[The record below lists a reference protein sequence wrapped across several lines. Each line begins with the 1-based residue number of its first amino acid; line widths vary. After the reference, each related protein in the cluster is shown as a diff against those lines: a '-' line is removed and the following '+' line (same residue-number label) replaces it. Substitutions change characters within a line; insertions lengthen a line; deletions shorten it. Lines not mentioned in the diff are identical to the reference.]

1 MELIL
6 DRYPLD
12 YRREV
17 VEYVLDT
24 TAVGH
29 SLCLVGLA
37 GSGKSNLVNFTRQ
50 PQVLRHYAADQPTAD
65 STTVCWI
72 SCLQVADSSA
82 RFYAEMLNGLRPSAQ
97 KVGYELPAIRDG
109 SGYTELRDAVSYL
122 CQKAGQRIVY
132 ILDEFESL
140 IRHQPLYF
148 FEELRNV
155 RDEVRTPPRF
165 AYVFIT
171 HRLPHRVVGS
181 QPFENSS
188 LYRLICDN
196 MVAFG
201 PYRPDD
207 AKAMLD
213 VLATREKL
221 TIEAVDR
228 DRILMMSGCHA
239 GIMFALVMAIKPHC
253 NVPARRLRDLAMTTG
268 PVRKACEHI
277 WKHLHSSERAAL
289 LSLARGELPPS
300 WLREFLYK
308 RGLVNSLQT
317 PEIFSPVF
325 KEYVLGQENH

>member
-50 PQVLRHYAADQPTAD
+50 PQVLRHYAADQATAD

-82 RFYAEMLNGLRPSAQ
+82 RFYAEMLNGLRPAAQ
-97 KVGYELPAIRDG
+97 KVGYELPPGREG
-109 SGYTELRDAVSYL
+109 SGYTELRDAVRHL
-122 CQKAGQRIVY
+122 CQTAGQRIVY
-132 ILDEFESL
+132 VLDEFESL

-148 FEELRNV
+148 FEELCNV

-171 HRLPHRVVGS
+171 HRLPHRVVGT

-201 PYRPDD
+201 PYRSDD

-213 VLATREKL
+213 VLAARERL

-228 DRILMMSGCHA
+228 ERILMMSGNHA
-239 GIMFALVMAIKPHC
+239 GIMAALVTAIKPQF
-253 NVPARRLRDLAMTTG
+253 NMPPRRLKDLATVPG
-268 PVRKACEHI
+268 PVRNACEHI
-277 WKHLHSSERAAL
+277 WKHLHSSERTAL
-289 LSLARGELPPS
+289 LKLTSSELPAP

-308 RGLVNSLQT
+308 RGLIDSLQA
-317 PEIFSPVF
+317 PEIFSPAF
-325 KEYVLGQENH
+325 KEYVATYGKP

>member
-24 TAVGH
+24 TAGGH

-50 PQVLRHYAADQPTAD
+50 PQVVRHYAADHAAAE
-65 STTVCWI
+65 STTVCWM

-82 RFYAEMLNGLRPSAQ
+82 RFYAEMLNGLRPAAE
-97 KVGYELPAIRDG
+97 KVGYELPQIG
-109 SGYTELRDAVSYL
+109 PGGGYSELRAAVRHL
-122 CQKAGQRIVY
+122 CQTAGQRIVY

-140 IRHQPLYF
+140 IRQQPLYF

-165 AYVFIT
+165 AYVFVT
-171 HRLPHRVVGS
+171 HRMPHRVVGS
-181 QPFENSS
+181 QPFENCS

-201 PYRPDD
+201 PYRPED
-207 AKAMLD
+207 AKAMLE

-221 TIEAVDR
+221 TIETVDR
-228 DRILMMSGCHA
+228 DRILMMSGGHA
-239 GIMFALVMAIKPHC
+239 GLTYALVMAIKPNC
-253 NVPARRLRDLAMTTG
+253 NMPARRLRDLATVAG

-277 WKHLHSSERAAL
+277 WRHLHSTERAAL
-289 LSLARGELPPS
+289 SSLVRGELPPP
-300 WLREFLYK
+300 WLREFLFK
-308 RGLVNSLQT
+308 RGLIDSLQA
-317 PEIFSPVF
+317 PDVFSPVF
-325 KEYVLGQENH
+325 REYILGQEKA